1 MNLPDKTLAISKR
14 QLSILELQTRLELE
28 ESEQHLA
35 FTTPVWA
42 RFSLPHRNPGAVPF
56 YEVENGG
63 YSLTIQPGVAPGRD
77 GRMEVKPI
85 PFGVIPRQVLTFL
98 VTEAV
103 QKKDPVIDM
112 GNSLGEFLRRINIS
126 SDGGRDRKRVRD
138 QIESLTWCRFSITK
152 TLTSE
157 VAGEG
162 YEQHLM
168 SIATGAE
175 LWLNGG
181 QNTPGLWGS
190 TITLSDDFFA
200 SVVDKPVPMYLE
212 DLRVLGG
219 SSLALDIY
227 TWLTYRLSYLTTRTM
242 IPWESLHAQF
252 GKSYTRL
259 RDFRANFEP
268 ALRDVLKLYTKANVK
283 VTSTHLILMRSAPH
297 VSPALRR

>member
-1 MNLPDKTLAISKR
+1 MNLPDKALELSKR

-35 FTTPVWA
+35 FTTPIWA
-42 RFSLPHRNPGAVPF
+42 RFSLPHRNPGAVSF

-63 YSLTIQPGVAPGRD
+63 LRLTIQPGVAPGSD
-77 GRMEVKPI
+77 GRMEVKGI

-138 QIESLTWCRFSITK
+138 QVEALTWSSFRVSA
-152 TLTSE
+152 TLDSE
-157 VAGEG
+157 QNGVG
-162 YEQHLM
+162 YDQRIIP
-168 SIATGAE
+168 IASGAE
-175 LWLNGG
+175 LWLNGK
-181 QNTPGLWGS
+181 QNRPGLWGS
-190 TITLSDDFFA
+190 TITLSDQFFE
-200 SVVDKPVPMYLE
+200 SVIDKPVPMYLE

-259 RDFRANFEP
+259 RAFRENFEP
-268 ALRDVLKLYTKANVK
+268 ALQDVLKLYTKANVK
-283 VTSTHLILMRSAPH
+283 VTSTHLILMRSASH
-297 VSPALRR
+297 VPPALRR